1 MNIVHI
7 SIYILICIY
16 VYTILY
22 NIYTTMYILIYILEL
37 FKKEKYIYIY
47 YIYTEVVFVPHCPET
62 KQYSL
67 DFEL

>member
-1 MNIVHI
+1 M
-7 SIYILICIY
+7 Y
-16 VYTILY
+16 
-22 NIYTTMYILIYILEL
+22 MYILIYILEL